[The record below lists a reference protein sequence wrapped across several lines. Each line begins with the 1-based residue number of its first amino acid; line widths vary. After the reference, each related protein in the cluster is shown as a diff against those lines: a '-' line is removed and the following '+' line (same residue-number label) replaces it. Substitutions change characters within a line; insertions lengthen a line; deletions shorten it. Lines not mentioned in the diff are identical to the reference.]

1 MSNQI
6 EQLQQAIQ
14 DAQNKINSND
24 KKLQELRNDVSKENE
39 ELRTFIKRKNL
50 LLSVLKES
58 QLDENFLSEA
68 IQMLEQKHE

>member
-24 KKLQELRNDVSKENE
+24 KKLQDLRNEVSKENE
-39 ELRTFIKRKNL
+39 ELRSLIRRKNL
-50 LLSVLKES
+50 LLNVLKET

-68 IQMLEQKHE
+68 INVLESKHL